1 MVHAHINTLYGT
13 TVQVIHG
20 SLPLPLS
27 TAPIFV
33 EILATDHY
41 LETWL
46 LKQKRLPS
54 NIAVPVPIQHE
65 TMQIQQFLKILPP
78 TSRRGG

>member
-1 MVHAHINTLYGT
+1 MVHAHINTLYAT
-13 TVQVIHG
+13 TVQVTHG

-27 TAPIFV
+27 TLPIFV
-33 EILATDHY
+33 DILATDHY

-46 LKQKRLPS
+46 LKQKHLPS
-54 NIAVPVPIQHE
+54 NIAVPVPIQRE

-78 TSRRGG
+78 TSIRGG